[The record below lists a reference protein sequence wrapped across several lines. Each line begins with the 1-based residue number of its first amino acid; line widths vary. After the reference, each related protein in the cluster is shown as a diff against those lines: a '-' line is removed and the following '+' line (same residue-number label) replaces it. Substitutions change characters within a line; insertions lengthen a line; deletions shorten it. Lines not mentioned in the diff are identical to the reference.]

1 MRIADMRNRQINLLG
16 GSEVWDKEVLPSF
29 TSSFRARNGPNW
41 NLGSVQRLSLAVW
54 SSGHESSFYWR
65 KENPSRPSRGGW
77 DWLAGSSTNGW
88 TGISDR
94 VWRGCTTSLGEAGSL
109 FFPPDVAIHLVRLAC
124 ERPDDRDRSLS
135 QWDSAELAK
144 KLIDDGVVV
153 FISPSTVWRI
163 LAHHKL
169 KPWRTHYWLNPKSP
183 RDAEFY
189 TRVREVIDLYTRPLL
204 SHERVLSVDEK
215 TSLQPRSRLAP
226 TRPAQPGLV
235 PNYVEHEYQRK
246 GALQLFAAFDTR
258 TGKVYGQCYDRK
270 RQKEFI
276 AFLEYLDR
284 EIPGSI
290 TVIHLILDNV
300 STHHGKQVQTWL
312 KDHPRFQLHFTP
324 VHCSW
329 MNQVEQ
335 WFGILQ
341 RKRFR
346 IADFASKDDLR
357 AKIEQ
362 FISEWNRK
370 AHPFNWSTKSVA
382 KIMAGCS
389 ERQAA

>member
-1 MRIADMRNRQINLLG
+1 MTDPTNRELNTFG
-16 GSEVWDKEVLPSF
+16 GSEVWDKDVTRNFMWTLRRKTVWFWNRGYAPPPSR
-29 TSSFRARNGPNW
+29 RAWPSG
-41 NLGSVQRLSLAVW
+41 LGSFFSGPEGTLSQASVASWVW
-54 SSGHESSFYWR
+54 
-65 KENPSRPSRGGW
+65 PVC
-77 DWLAGSSTNGW
+77 LSTNGW
-88 TGISDR
+88 IDTTGK
-94 VWRGCTTSLGEAGSL
+94 GCRAYTTNPVEAGSL
-109 FFPPDVAIHLVRLAC
+109 FFPPEVAIHLVRLAC
-124 ERPDDRDRSLS
+124 ERPDERGRSLS
-135 QWDSAELAK
+135 QWDSVELAK
-144 KLIDDGVVV
+144 KLIDDGTVA

-169 KPWRTHYWLNPKSP
+169 KPWRTHYWLNPKAP

-189 TRVREVIDLYTRPLL
+189 TRVQEVIDLYTRPLL
-204 SHERVLSVDEK
+204 PHEMVLSVDEK
-215 TSLQPRSRLAP
+215 TSLQPRSRLHP

-258 TGKVYGQCYDRK
+258 TGKVYGQCFDRK

-284 EIPGSI
+284 EISSS
-290 TVIHLILDNV
+290 TTLIRLVLDNV
-300 STHHGKQVQTWL
+300 STHHGKQVRTWL
-312 KDHPRFQLHFTP
+312 KNHPRFQLHFTP

-357 AKIEQ
+357 MKIEL
-362 FISEWNRK
+362 FISEWNQK

-382 KIMAGCS
+382 KIMAECPD
-389 ERQAA
+389 RKAA